1 MEYTNYS
8 KSNILQK
15 TFIFYGS
22 LLVLLMATGIM
33 IFLNNTINIKI
44 VFGTLIIFTI
54 YSLLINVGA
63 DLSMKNFSKVDVDN
77 HSDLDDILN
86 LYENINDNEDI
97 SFLVIDPDD
106 GEIINANKGAEIFYG
121 CSRNELISLSMTDL
135 NTISKEQSQKKL
147 DSARKH
153 KLPISYTQHRL
164 ATGEFKEVEV
174 YSGPVSIGNK
184 ELVYAF
190 ILEPSMK
197 RKLAN

>member
-8 KSNILQK
+8 KANVLQK

-22 LLVLLMATGIM
+22 LLVLLIATGMM

-54 YSLLINVGA
+54 YSLLINIGA
-63 DLSMKNFSKVDVDN
+63 DLSMKNFSKVDVEN
-77 HSDLDDILN
+77 HSDFDDILN

-121 CSRNELISLSMTDL
+121 CSRNELLSLRMSDL
-135 NTISKEQSQKKL
+135 NPISQEQLLKKL

-153 KLPISYTQHRL
+153 KLPITYTKHRL
-164 ATGEFKEVEV
+164 ATGELKEVQV
-174 YSGPVSIGNK
+174 YSGPVSIGSK

-197 RKLAN
+197 RKHAN